1 MTDFQTENN
10 QESIQIMVAEDQLSA
25 SVWIQQGESHY
36 TAALLKNRLSEAG
49 VTSGLQEE
57 TIQQLANGLLYD
69 QWVVVA
75 KGTPYVNGE
84 DGWYE
89 YAFHRETDHKPKI
102 LEDGSVD
109 YSQYGNIPS
118 VEEGD
123 VIAVYHPATEAKDGM
138 DVHGNILVARKGKN
152 LARLF
157 GKGFACAEDGCTYIA
172 NRSGKIVETM
182 DKIFIDQE
190 FVVEG
195 DLTNSTGSI
204 CFRGDIRIRGNV
216 GSGVSVVSE
225 KGSILVDG
233 FVEGA
238 DLQANRD
245 ITLKNGMQGNGKGFI
260 RAKGNVNAKFFEQCT
275 ICADGCVNANAI
287 MNCQIEA
294 GEDVVVSGRFGSIIG
309 GHISAQRQ
317 IKATNIGNV
326 AEVENQV
333 EAGVAENLVTKMNL
347 LTESKKKALDEW
359 ERIAQGIERIDTL
372 MEQTKNAALMEK
384 KRVLMRGKIEKDAE
398 ISELEKK
405 IQATVLAMEKAN
417 VAKVTVDRYAH
428 PGTCI
433 SVNGMKTQVQ
443 ELEQHVEYARR
454 GNGIIV
460 YHIDEA

>member
-1 MTDFQTENN
+1 
-10 QESIQIMVAEDQLSA
+10 
-25 SVWIQQGESHY
+25 
-36 TAALLKNRLSEAG
+36 
-49 VTSGLQEE
+49 
-57 TIQQLANGLLYD
+57 
-69 QWVVVA
+69 
-75 KGTPYVNGE
+75 
-84 DGWYE
+84 
-89 YAFHRETDHKPKI
+89 
-102 LEDGSVD
+102 
-109 YSQYGNIPS
+109 
-118 VEEGD
+118 
-123 VIAVYHPATEAKDGM
+123 
-138 DVHGNILVARKGKN
+138 
-152 LARLF
+152 
-157 GKGFACAEDGCTYIA
+157 
-172 NRSGKIVETM
+172 
-182 DKIFIDQE
+182 
-190 FVVEG
+190 
-195 DLTNSTGSI
+195 
-204 CFRGDIRIRGNV
+204 
-216 GSGVSVVSE
+216 
-225 KGSILVDG
+225 
-233 FVEGA
+233 
-238 DLQANRD
+238 
-245 ITLKNGMQGNGKGFI
+245 
-260 RAKGNVNAKFFEQCT
+260 
-275 ICADGCVNANAI
+275 

-417 VAKVTVDRYAH
+417 VAKVTVDRYVH

>member
-1 MTDFQTENN
+1 MTDFQSENN
-10 QESIQIMVAEDQLSA
+10 QEPIQIMVAEDQLSA
-25 SVWIQQGESHY
+25 SVWIQKGESSY
-36 TAALLKNRLSEAG
+36 TVALLKNRLNEAG

-57 TIQQLANGLLYD
+57 KLQQLAKGLLYD

-75 KGTPYVNGE
+75 MGTPSVNGK

-123 VIAVYHPATEAKDGM
+123 VIAIYHPATEAKDGI
-138 DVHGNILVARKGKN
+138 DINGNILVAYKGKN
-152 LARLF
+152 LARLS
-157 GKGFACAEDGCTYIA
+157 GKGFICAEDGCTYVA
-172 NRSGKIVETM
+172 KRSGKIVETM

-216 GSGVSVVSE
+216 GSGVSVISE

-260 RAKGNVNAKFFEQCT
+260 RAKGNVSAKFFEQCT
-275 ICADGCVNANAI
+275 IRAEGCVNANAI
-287 MNCQIEA
+287 MNCHIEA
-294 GEDVVVSGRFGSIIG
+294 GEDVVVSGKFGSIIG
-309 GHISAQRQ
+309 GRISAQRQ

-326 AEVENQV
+326 SEVENRV
-333 EAGVAENLVTKMNL
+333 EAGIAGNLMMKMNM
-347 LTESKKKALDEW
+347 LTDTKKKALDEL
-359 ERIAQGIERIDTL
+359 EKIAQGIERIEAL
-372 MEQTKNAALMEK
+372 VEQTKNDDLLEK
-384 KRVLMRGKIEKDAE
+384 KRVLMRGKIEKDTE
-398 ISELEKK
+398 INEVEKK
-405 IQATVLAMEKAN
+405 IQAIVIAMEKAN
-417 VAKVTVDRYAH
+417 GAKVTVSRYVH

-433 SVNGMKTQVQ
+433 SVNGMKTQVK

>member
-1 MTDFQTENN
+1 
-10 QESIQIMVAEDQLSA
+10 MVWMYMVIFWSPA
-25 SVWIQQGESHY
+25 
-36 TAALLKNRLSEAG
+36 
-49 VTSGLQEE
+49 
-57 TIQQLANGLLYD
+57 
-69 QWVVVA
+69 
-75 KGTPYVNGE
+75 
-84 DGWYE
+84 
-89 YAFHRETDHKPKI
+89 RERI
-102 LEDGSVD
+102 LPD
-109 YSQYGNIPS
+109 YSEK
-118 VEEGD
+118 VLR
-123 VIAVYHPATEAKDGM
+123 VLKM
-138 DVHGNILVARKGKN
+138 DVPISL
-152 LARLF
+152 
-157 GKGFACAEDGCTYIA
+157 I
-172 NRSGKIVETM
+172 
-182 DKIFIDQE
+182 IDQE

-260 RAKGNVNAKFFEQCT
+260 RAKGNVSAKFFEQCT

-372 MEQTKNAALMEK
+372 MEQTKNAVLMEK
-384 KRVLMRGKIEKDAE
+384 KRVLMRGKIEKDTE

-417 VAKVTVDRYAH
+417 VAKVTVDRYVH

>member
-75 KGTPYVNGE
+75 KGTPCVNGE

-118 VEEGD
+118 VKEGD

-225 KGSILVDG
+225 KGSILVDR

-238 DLQANRD
+238 DLQ
-245 ITLKNGMQGNGKGFI
+245 
-260 RAKGNVNAKFFEQCT
+260 
-275 ICADGCVNANAI
+275 DGCVNANAI

-372 MEQTKNAALMEK
+372 MEQTKNAVLMEK
-384 KRVLMRGKIEKDAE
+384 KRVLMRGKIEKDTE

-417 VAKVTVDRYAH
+417 VANRYVH

>member
-1 MTDFQTENN
+1 M
-10 QESIQIMVAEDQLSA
+10 
-25 SVWIQQGESHY
+25 
-36 TAALLKNRLSEAG
+36 
-49 VTSGLQEE
+49 
-57 TIQQLANGLLYD
+57 
-69 QWVVVA
+69 
-75 KGTPYVNGE
+75 
-84 DGWYE
+84 
-89 YAFHRETDHKPKI
+89 
-102 LEDGSVD
+102 
-109 YSQYGNIPS
+109 
-118 VEEGD
+118 
-123 VIAVYHPATEAKDGM
+123 
-138 DVHGNILVARKGKN
+138 
-152 LARLF
+152 
-157 GKGFACAEDGCTYIA
+157 
-172 NRSGKIVETM
+172 
-182 DKIFIDQE
+182 
-190 FVVEG
+190 
-195 DLTNSTGSI
+195 
-204 CFRGDIRIRGNV
+204 
-216 GSGVSVVSE
+216 
-225 KGSILVDG
+225 VDG

-260 RAKGNVNAKFFEQCT
+260 RAKGNVSAKFFEQCT

-347 LTESKKKALDEW
+347 LTE
-359 ERIAQGIERIDTL
+359 RIAQGIERIDTL
-372 MEQTKNAALMEK
+372 MEQTKNAVLMEK
-384 KRVLMRGKIEKDAE
+384 KRVLMRGKIEKDTE

-417 VAKVTVDRYAH
+417 VAKVTVDRYVH